1 MSSSANRSDGELLL
15 VAALHPGPLQKL
27 AVLLL
32 GHALAALLDDRAHR
46 TSSQTKVG
54 RPQRIGCSPD
64 DRFPLG
70 FGGPGPWPQI
80 ASETA
85 RPAGVRG
92 LRGDTPEFAA
102 RTASS

>member
-1 MSSSANRSDGELLL
+1 MSSSGNRSDGRLLL
-15 VAALHPGPLQKL
+15 VAALHPGALQKL

-64 DRFPLG
+64 DRV
-70 FGGPGPWPQI
+70 
-80 ASETA
+80 S
-85 RPAGVRG
+85 AGVRRAWSLAADR
-92 LRGDTPEFAA
+92 LRNGEARRSSRFAWRHA
-102 RTASS
+102 GI